1 MKRTL
6 AVLALLAALP
16 ALANTTLFTRYEGV
30 RQGFLR
36 SKLKDVQKNAAALA
50 TDARKAKREAIA
62 KQAEAVAKAA
72 DMQKARA
79 AFAALS
85 DRMIELQAKTN
96 GARPAVYSCP
106 MVRKS
111 WLQPKGE
118 IGNPYDEAMAKCGVL
133 KSE

>member
-6 AVLALLAALP
+6 ALLALLAALP

-30 RQGFLR
+30 RQGFLK

-50 TDARKAKREAIA
+50 SDARKAKQEAIA
-62 KQAEAVAKAA
+62 KDAEAVAKAPDIA
-72 DMQKARA
+72 RARA

-96 GARPAVYSCP
+96 GARPAVYACP
-106 MVRKS
+106 MIRKS
-111 WLQPKGE
+111 WLQPKGAV
-118 IGNPYDEAMAKCGVL
+118 GNPYDDAMAMCGSL